1 MLIFT
6 NRSLTNK
13 DDESAFGR
21 DFITGSEQLGFATAS
36 RDPNGG
42 WRVSQIHS
50 QATDSEAMS
59 GLLPLFSGA
68 QPLLI
73 YLHGNNNSPAKCFER
88 CDELERLYK
97 LPVVAFSWASEGFMP
112 DGNPLPG
119 LSGNSPIGE
128 PDLDGVTA
136 ANRSEGPI
144 QTKIRRYRQ
153 AKTNAQDS
161 VDAVAR
167 FLRLLATAR
176 LSANR
181 QPFTIAA
188 HSLGAHLLQYSM
200 ELSTATEAVGTA
212 QNVALL
218 AACVRASGHKEW
230 LAKLRVKGQVFV
242 TFNQAD
248 LVLFGARIADGNQI
262 KLGAEPGTDLLQS
275 KAVRYISFSHAQV
288 EPGGHHYFVNDRMPA
303 KALKLFTRIFSGEAD
318 IQAGE
323 FPRKIYPVGCDDDG
337 LTCYMAAPDREPG

>member
-6 NRSLTNK
+6 NRSLKNQN
-13 DDESAFGR
+13 DESAFGR
-21 DFITGSEQLGFATAS
+21 DFVTGSDQLGFATAT
-36 RDPNGG
+36 RNPNGD
-42 WRVSQIHS
+42 WRVNQVHS
-50 QATDSEAMS
+50 QASDSDAMS
-59 GLLPLFSGA
+59 ALLPLFTGE
-68 QPLLI
+68 QPLLV
-73 YLHGNNNSPAKCFER
+73 YLHGNNYSPSKCFER
-88 CDELERLYK
+88 CAKLEQLYK
-97 LPVVAFSWASEGFMP
+97 LPVIAFSWASEGFLP
-112 DGNPLPG
+112 DGSPLPG
-119 LSGNSPIGE
+119 LTGNPAIGQS
-128 PDLDGVTA
+128 DLGDVTV
-136 ANRSEGPI
+136 ANRSEGSI
-144 QTKIRRYRQ
+144 QTKIRTYHQ

-181 QPFTIAA
+181 QVFTIAA

-200 ELSTATEAVGTA
+200 EVPTATEAVGTA

-230 LAKLRVKGQVFV
+230 LARLRVKGQVFV
-242 TFNQAD
+242 TFNQDD

-262 KLGAEPGTDLLQS
+262 KLGAEPGADLLQS
-275 KAVRYISFSHAQV
+275 KSVRYISFSHAEV
-288 EPGGHHYFVNDRMPA
+288 EFGGHHYFVNDRMPA
-303 KALKLFTRIFSGEAD
+303 KAQKLFTRIFRSEPD

-323 FPRKIYPVGCDDDG
+323 FPRKVYPVGCDADG